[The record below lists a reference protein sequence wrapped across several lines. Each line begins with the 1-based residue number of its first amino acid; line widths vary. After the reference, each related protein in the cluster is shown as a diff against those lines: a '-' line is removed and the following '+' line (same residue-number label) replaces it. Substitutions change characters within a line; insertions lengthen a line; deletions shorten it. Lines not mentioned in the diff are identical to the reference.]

1 MRIEVNMSDYTTREV
16 LSMECENGRWWP
28 VVFLSKSRN
37 ETERNYKIHDKEI
50 LTVIKELKNWRHLL
64 KRAKFKFEVWTN
76 HKNLEYF
83 MRMQKLNKRQACW
96 ILYLSRFN
104 FIIKHVLGTKMEKAD
119 ELSRRLDWK
128 VGVKNNNNNQVF
140 ISIER
145 RRVVNSK

>member
-1 MRIEVNMSDYTTREV
+1 
-16 LSMECENGRWWP
+16 
-28 VVFLSKSRN
+28 
-37 ETERNYKIHDKEI
+37 
-50 LTVIKELKNWRHLL
+50 
-64 KRAKFKFEVWTN
+64 
-76 HKNLEYF
+76 

>member
-1 MRIEVNMSDYTTREV
+1 
-16 LSMECENGRWWP
+16 
-28 VVFLSKSRN
+28 
-37 ETERNYKIHDKEI
+37 
-50 LTVIKELKNWRHLL
+50 
-64 KRAKFKFEVWTN
+64 
-76 HKNLEYF
+76 

-96 ILYLSRFN
+96 ILYLLRFN

>member
-1 MRIEVNMSDYTTREV
+1 
-16 LSMECENGRWWP
+16 
-28 VVFLSKSRN
+28 
-37 ETERNYKIHDKEI
+37 
-50 LTVIKELKNWRHLL
+50 
-64 KRAKFKFEVWTN
+64 
-76 HKNLEYF
+76 
-83 MRMQKLNKRQACW
+83 MRMQKLNKRQAFW